1 MLHPSSNTLVNHLLE
16 GIREGDQACFEVFY
30 RMERN
35 NLVHFI
41 NSYVKDRSRSEDIAQ
56 DALLRLWER
65 RRSLRDGGN
74 IRALVFTTARN
85 MAIDYLRR
93 KTDTDSLEACLCL
106 EDESVDGLI
115 EALDLA
121 SLLGKTFSSLPEKL
135 RETFIQ
141 SRAGGLTNREIA
153 LNEKVSIKAIEYRI
167 SAVLRSFKK
176 ITNSI

>member
-1 MLHPSSNTLVNHLLE
+1 MLHPSSNMLVNHLLE
-16 GIREGDQACFEVFY
+16 GIREGDKACFEVFY
-30 RMERN
+30 RMEMN
-35 NLVHFI
+35 NLVHFV
-41 NSYVKDRSRSEDIAQ
+41 NSYIKDMSRSEDIAQ

-65 RRSLRDGGN
+65 RLSLKTGGN

-93 KTDTDSLEACLCL
+93 KTDTESLEACLCL

-135 RETFIQ
+135 RETFLH
-141 SRAGGLTNREIA
+141 SRYEGLTNKEIA
-153 LNEKVSIKAIEYRI
+153 IKEKVSIKAIEYRI

>member
-1 MLHPSSNTLVNHLLE
+1 MIVNHLLE
-16 GIREGDQACFEVFY
+16 GIREGDKACFEVFY

-35 NLVHFI
+35 NLVHFV
-41 NSYVKDRSRSEDIAQ
+41 NSYIKDMSRSEDIAQ

-65 RRSLRDGGN
+65 RLSLKDGGN

-93 KTDTDSLEACLCL
+93 KTDIESLEACLCL

-121 SLLGKTFSSLPEKL
+121 SLLGKTFSSLPDTLK
-135 RETFIQ
+135 
-141 SRAGGLTNREIA
+141 
-153 LNEKVSIKAIEYRI
+153 KVIDKHI
-167 SAVLRSFKK
+167 
-176 ITNSI
+176 

>member
-65 RRSLRDGGN
+65 RRSLNDGGN
-74 IRALVFTTARN
+74 VRALGVTTARN
-85 MAIDYLRR
+85 LAVDYLRR
-93 KTDTDSLEACLCL
+93 KTDAESLEACLCL